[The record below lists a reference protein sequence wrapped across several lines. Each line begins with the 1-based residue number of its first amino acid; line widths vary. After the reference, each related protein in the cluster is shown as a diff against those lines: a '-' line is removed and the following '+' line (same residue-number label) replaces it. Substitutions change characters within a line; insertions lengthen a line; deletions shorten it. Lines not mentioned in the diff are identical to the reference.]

1 MNENHND
8 YNYSKKEA
16 LYKRMFKFAKDCRAL
31 VKRLPKISA
40 NSEDSK
46 QLNRSSGSVGANYI
60 EAWDAI
66 SKKDEL
72 HRLKISRKEAKESK
86 HWLELLDCEDNQSI
100 EKERKR
106 LSQEALELTK
116 ILSTIVG
123 IVEIA
128 KNG

>member
-40 NSEDSK
+40 NFEDSK
-46 QLNRSSGSVGANYI
+46 QLIRSSGSVGANYI

-66 SKKDEL
+66 SKKMNY
-72 HRLKISRKEAKESK
+72 I
-86 HWLELLDCEDNQSI
+86 
-100 EKERKR
+100 
-106 LSQEALELTK
+106 
-116 ILSTIVG
+116 G
-123 IVEIA
+123 
-128 KNG
+128 

>member
-86 HWLELLDCEDNQSI
+86 HWLEL
-100 EKERKR
+100 
-106 LSQEALELTK
+106 
-116 ILSTIVG
+116 
-123 IVEIA
+123 
-128 KNG
+128 